1 MGKGK
6 NIVLR
11 YCRLVCDHDEN
22 KAKIFFALFT
32 LFRNFVAKIG

>member
-11 YCRLVCDHDEN
+11 YCRLVCDYDEN
-22 KAKIFFALFT
+22 KAKNFLRCSHFFVIL
-32 LFRNFVAKIG
+32 